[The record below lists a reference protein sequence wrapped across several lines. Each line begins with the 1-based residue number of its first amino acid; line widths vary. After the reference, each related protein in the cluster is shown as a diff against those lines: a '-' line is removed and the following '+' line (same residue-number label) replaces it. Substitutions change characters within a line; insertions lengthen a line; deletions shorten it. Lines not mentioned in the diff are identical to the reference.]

1 MRGPNGEDLPDAILF
16 ACTQNAV
23 RSPIAAALMR
33 HLYGKFVYV
42 DSVGVKKG
50 TPDPVAAEILREIG
64 IELGAT
70 KPKTFEELEDTNF
83 DLVIS
88 LSPEAHHKAMD
99 LTRTMAVET
108 EYWPTYDPTL
118 VEGSREQR
126 LEAYRE
132 VRNGLLKR
140 LKDRFSA
147 GPPPSP

>member
-16 ACTQNAV
+16 ACSLNAV

-50 TPDPVAAEILREIG
+50 ASDPFAAEVLREIG
-64 IELGAT
+64 IDIGAP

-83 DLVIS
+83 DLVVS
-88 LSPEAHHKAMD
+88 LSPEAQHKAVD
-99 LTRTMAVET
+99 LTRTMAVEV
-108 EYWPTYDPTL
+108 EYWPTLDPTA

-126 LEAYRE
+126 LQAYRQ
-132 VRNGLLKR
+132 VRDGLMGR
-140 LKDRFSA
+140 LKERFAA
-147 GPPPSP
+147 GPPPAP